1 MSPLTLMAIFFFGEL
16 NIINGEETNSCHR
29 CEKDVDNISKWSKFV
44 LKSQDDERISDI
56 LDKSGL
62 DEKSKLEVID
72 KYYEIAAKPI
82 QGSCNVLK
90 RIAGIGWKGSVK
102 GFTNKANSCGFQDGE
117 HLICMDLL
125 YKAVLNQTCL
135 VYSFG
140 LAADWG
146 FEVFMA
152 EIG

>member
-1 MSPLTLMAIFFFGEL
+1 M
-16 NIINGEETNSCHR
+16 
-29 CEKDVDNISKWSKFV
+29 

-82 QGSCNVLK
+82 QGNCNVLK
-90 RIAGIGWKGSVK
+90 RIGGNGWGGVLQ
-102 GFTNKANSCGFQDGE
+102 GVTNKCGFQDGE

-125 YKAVLNQTCL
+125 YTSVQNETCL

-140 LAADWG
+140 LANDWA

-152 EIG
+152 ELG